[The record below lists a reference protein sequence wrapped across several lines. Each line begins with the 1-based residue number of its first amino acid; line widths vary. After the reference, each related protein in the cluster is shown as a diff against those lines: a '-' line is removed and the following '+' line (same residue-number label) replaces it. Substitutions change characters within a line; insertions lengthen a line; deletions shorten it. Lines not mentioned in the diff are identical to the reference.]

1 MTLPEARIRGDV
13 GDRLRGLPRPTLEAM
28 LAAGR
33 EVLEWRR
40 VLAKTGEN
48 VVGLVLQHEG
58 PFYILDHYPK
68 GDVYDPESHAQ
79 WYYHAHDKAERP
91 GEHGHFHTFMRGGG
105 MPEGVRP
112 APLPDLPV
120 KPRPVDLV
128 CHLVAISMDRSGAP
142 IKLFTTNRWVTGE
155 TWYAAHD
162 VAAMLGRFDVRIN
175 KPSWPVN
182 RWLSAMLRLF
192 RPEIETLL
200 QERDA
205 CIRTWREAHP
215 EVADVYEDR
224 KLEVTS
230 EIAID
235 IEDQVRALE
244 AALAQPRPP
253 SPG

>member
-1 MTLPEARIRGDV
+1 MTLPEAMAARPQAPV
-13 GDRLRGLPRPTLEAM
+13 RLEVLPRPLLEA
-28 LAAGR
+28 LLEAGR

-48 VVGLVLQHEG
+48 VVGLVLEREG

-91 GEHGHFHTFMRGGG
+91 GEHGHFHTFLRGPG
-105 MPEGVRP
+105 MPAGVRP
-112 APLPDLPV
+112 APGPGIAS
-120 KPRPVDLV
+120 KPADLV
-128 CHLVAISMDRSGAP
+128 CHLIAISMDRSGWP

-162 VAAMLGRFDVRIN
+162 VAAMLGGFEMKIN

-182 RWLSAMLRLF
+182 RWLTAMLRLF
-192 RPEIETLL
+192 RPEIERLL

-205 CIRTWREAHP
+205 RIAEWRERHP
-215 EVADVYEDR
+215 EVAEVFEDR
-224 KLEVTS
+224 RLEVTS
-230 EIAID
+230 ELAID
-235 IEDQVRALE
+235 VEDQVRALE
-244 AALAQPRPP
+244 AALARA
-253 SPG
+253 